1 MDRISKV
8 PREAEGSDDRCYAYH
23 GKDRGDTLNDCQGVL
38 LFKREPHVEVATLV
52 EETYNLGTAVKRR
65 LDLQHYTI

>member
-23 GKDRGDTLNDCQGVL
+23 GKDRGDTLNDCQSVL
-38 LFKREPHVEVATLV
+38 LFKREPHVEVATPV
-52 EETYNLGTAVKRR
+52 EET
-65 LDLQHYTI
+65 